1 MGILSLN
8 SAILYCVSMY
18 IHCHLEKSQDIAQIS
33 VFPPVPAVVEDGAFA
48 FFAVLLLQ
56 ERDLVAD
63 AELDVFCDMQV
74 SLGACLEIDVVPHT
88 ALHSEADVMERFI
101 AACSIVL
108 VEERTLAIA
117 IYRMVAIVIMT

>member
-1 MGILSLN
+1 M
-8 SAILYCVSMY
+8 
-18 IHCHLEKSQDIAQIS
+18 
-33 VFPPVPAVVEDGAFA
+33 EDGAFA

-63 AELDVFCDMQV
+63 AELYVFCDMQV
-74 SLGACLEIDVVPHT
+74 SLGACLEVDVIPHT
-88 ALHSEADVMERFI
+88 APHSEADIVERFI